1 SCQLALEGCVQLQ
14 ASDPGHSPECCC
26 HHLPE
31 VAHESSASTGT
42 PSARLSLQP
51 HSPGTWTKLPPSLCL
66 LGPGRT
72 RLAPEPLPGA
82 PFCSDSCS
90 PAPHCL
96 RLTPG
101 RGRGSVAPL
110 GSPPPEGR
118 GGCRPIQTVPAAQG
132 MGASWKMAPAQE
144 WQPQEWQG
152 IPTLSRG
159 HLPLPPPLP
168 TLRISQLP
176 GRRCRPHSGKEL

>member
-1 SCQLALEGCVQLQ
+1 MRAACVPVSRFLLLCGTGALEHCDQNRRSACMAATASVRCSPAERALGLSRGLPKSVSTASSTNSSCQLALEGCVQMQ
-14 ASDPGHSPECCC
+14 AASDSGHSPECCC

-31 VAHESSASTGT
+31 VAHESSASTRA

-101 RGRGSVAPL
+101 RGERQCGPSRK
-110 GSPPPEGR
+110 PPAS
-118 GGCRPIQTVPAAQG
+118 AAQ
-132 MGASWKMAPAQE
+132 
-144 WQPQEWQG
+144 
-152 IPTLSRG
+152 
-159 HLPLPPPLP
+159 
-168 TLRISQLP
+168 
-176 GRRCRPHSGKEL
+176 